1 MYNREKVE
9 LFQIAGK
16 FYIVKLL
23 GNIFQAKFST
33 QSFMPEKGFF
43 LRVDRMVRAV
53 TQNKKNGNF
62 GAVSCHR
69 FYPMLTK
76 LSDPRTI
83 TLQRGYFPFFIDDKN
98 PCLGS
103 NFINIHASENYP
115 ESRLHETAP

>member
-1 MYNREKVE
+1 MNKFQWKLYNREKVE

-53 TQNKKNGNF
+53 TQNKKKMEILAQSKKLFLTNLCHEMIGIFQNQ
-62 GAVSCHR
+62 ANRVSNA
-69 FYPMLTK
+69 L
-76 LSDPRTI
+76 
-83 TLQRGYFPFFIDDKN
+83 
-98 PCLGS
+98 
-103 NFINIHASENYP
+103 
-115 ESRLHETAP
+115 